1 MSYLI
6 PNDYLKQIQDLSLQ
20 QVISGNSYFQQSMEL
35 AAQAEMNS
43 YLVQKYDTLKEFTD
57 TNAYDP
63 TRNYN
68 AADRVYLD
76 ATAYSSSAT
85 YTLGT
90 LTFNGG
96 NIYEC
101 STAITVAEAFTP
113 AHWTLL
119 GKQYDIFFANYPYP
133 VFNITTGCYKK
144 GDIVFWRNHTYT
156 ALQETRLYSHED
168 LLQFH
173 QQTNIPYRN
182 IFPND
187 PVNGRNAWHDNG
199 QYAVPAGNLL
209 TAPPGE
215 TIQFLQARPDFEI
228 EHGVTAGMTIGSR
241 TFYNISLKGWTY
253 SIERVGY
260 GTMYLGV
267 DYSIDN
273 DPGIDQFGWKLLS
286 PQSPIAAGER
296 FVHHFIPIVSD
307 TAPAALPS
315 GLTVAQIILQYFTK
329 GDNRNQQILMF
340 YIDIVLYHLY
350 SRVAP
355 KNTPEIRVN
364 RYASAIDWLKKAG
377 RGDITADLI
386 KIQPP
391 QGGRIRS
398 GSVVK
403 NINSY

>member
-1 MSYLI
+1 MGYLI

-35 AAQAEMNS
+35 AAQADMNS
-43 YLVQKYDTLKEFTD
+43 YLVQKYDTVKEFTD

-76 ATAYSSSAT
+76 AAAYSSAAT
-85 YTLGT
+85 YTLGALT
-90 LTFNGG
+90 LYQG

-101 STAITVAEAFTP
+101 STAIGVPEAFTIG
-113 AHWTLL
+113 HWTIL

-133 VFNITTGCYKK
+133 IFDLVNGCYKK
-144 GDIVFWRNHTYT
+144 GDIVFWKNHTYT
-156 ALQETRLYSHED
+156 AIGETKIYSHED
-168 LLQFH
+168 LLQFY
-173 QQTNIPYRN
+173 QQTNIPFPN
-182 IFPND
+182 IFPD
-187 PVNGRNAWHDNG
+187 DRINGRNYWHDNG
-199 QYAVPAGNLL
+199 QYAAPAGNLL
-209 TAPPGE
+209 TAPPTE
-215 TIQFLQARPDFEI
+215 TIEFLQARVDYEI
-228 EHGVTAGMTIGSR
+228 EQGITTGMTIGSR
-241 TFYNISLKGWTY
+241 TFYDLSLKGWTY
-253 SIERVGY
+253 GLERVGY
-260 GTMYLGV
+260 GTMYLGT

-273 DPGIDQFGWKLLS
+273 DPAIDQFGWKLLS
-286 PQSPIAAGER
+286 PQSPIQAGER
-296 FVHHFIPIVSD
+296 FVHHFIPIV
-307 TAPAALPS
+307 TEEAPAPLPS

-340 YIDIVLYHLY
+340 YIDIALYHLY

-364 RYASAIDWLKKAG
+364 RYASAIDWLKRAG
-377 RGDITADLI
+377 KGDITADLI

-398 GSVVK
+398 GSTVK